1 MTAACPASHSTAH
14 FPTTGPAP
22 CPEPPAAAPALPLA
36 VPPVAMP
43 AWERPR
49 ERLLQHGAGVLTDAE
64 LLAVVLRTGMPGRPV
79 VELAR
84 QIIVHFGGLRA
95 LFAATP
101 QTLRRIPGVGA
112 AKTCQLL
119 SVLELA
125 RRTLQ
130 EELAH
135 GCALDNPGR
144 VKQYC
149 LALLGQREIE
159 HCIALYLDNGLRLIA
174 TGEVARGTLTQ
185 ASVYPREVVREALR
199 HHAAAIILAHNHPS
213 GAPDASQADERL
225 TTHLKQALALVDVRL
240 LDHLI
245 VAGNQV
251 MSLAERGLV

>member
-1 MTAACPASHSTAH
+1 
-14 FPTTGPAP
+14 
-22 CPEPPAAAPALPLA
+22 
-36 VPPVAMP
+36 
-43 AWERPR
+43 
-49 ERLLQHGAGVLTDAE
+49 
-64 LLAVVLRTGMPGRPV
+64 VLRTGTPGRPV

-84 QIIVHFGGLRA
+84 QILVHFGGLRA

-130 EELAH
+130 EELAQ

-149 LALLGQREIE
+149 LTLLGQREIE

-185 ASVYPREVVREALR
+185 ASVYPREIVREALR

-213 GAPDASQADERL
+213 GAPDVSPADERL

-251 MSLAERGLV
+251 VSLAESGLV